1 MCNNGQCSE
10 PGFGGSGGGT
20 PVLIDVLGDGFD
32 LTDAVA
38 GVDFDLNSDGL
49 GERISRTTLGSD
61 DGWLALD
68 RNGNGRVDNGME
80 LFGNFTPQP
89 TLSVGLANGFLA
101 LAEYD
106 KPANYG
112 NGDGVIS
119 RLDDV
124 FTLLIVWQD
133 RNHNGVSETTEMM
146 TLKELGLMTI
156 ELDYRISRRM
166 DRYGNQFLYRAK
178 VKDAQGNHVG
188 RWAWDVVLVSDQ

>member
-1 MCNNGQCSE
+1 M
-10 PGFGGSGGGT
+10 
-20 PVLIDVLGDGFD
+20 LGDGFD